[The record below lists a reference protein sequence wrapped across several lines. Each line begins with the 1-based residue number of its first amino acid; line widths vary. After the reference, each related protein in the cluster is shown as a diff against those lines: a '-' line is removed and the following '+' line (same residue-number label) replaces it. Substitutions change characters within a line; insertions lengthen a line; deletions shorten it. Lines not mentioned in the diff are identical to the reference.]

1 MRRCW
6 CWCSTVQL
14 GTKRDNRICQSHVC
28 ACLSLCLWLCV
39 CVSCRATSCSSCQ
52 RNRRHI
58 PSQLT
63 SPSPSSSSVARR
75 GRIYKFLRIF
85 ISVSIFCCCC
95 VFPSRVHSSHNCF
108 GFVYH
113 LNIKAKCEDDSFR
126 CLLPTPSHLLLP
138 PVVTLV
144 VARGLSAS
152 GLKRRLRPVAV
163 AVAVTVA
170 VGVVVVVVLPGCVY
184 NCRADCAMH

>member
-1 MRRCW
+1 MLCDPVVCRLPAR
-6 CWCSTVQL
+6 L
-14 GTKRDNRICQSHVC
+14 GSQMLSVLFRLCGGAGVLVLHGPTGYKTGQQNLPSARLCVSI
-28 ACLSLCLWLCV
+28 SLCVCV

-63 SPSPSSSSVARR
+63 SPSPSSSLSPSSVARR

-95 VFPSRVHSSHNCF
+95 CVFPSRVHSSYNCF

-126 CLLPTPSHLLLP
+126 CLPHTPSHLLLP
-138 PVVTLV
+138 L
-144 VARGLSAS
+144 
-152 GLKRRLRPVAV
+152 
-163 AVAVTVA
+163 
-170 VGVVVVVVLPGCVY
+170 
-184 NCRADCAMH
+184 

>member
-6 CWCSTVQL
+6 CVGAPRSNWVQN
-14 GTKRDNRICQSHVC
+14 GTTEFAKRTSLRVYF
-28 ACLSLCLWLCV
+28 SLCVCV

-63 SPSPSSSSVARR
+63 SPSPSSVARR

-85 ISVSIFCCCC
+85 ISVSIFCCCCC

-126 CLLPTPSHLLLP
+126 CLPHTPSQLLLLP
-138 PVVTLV
+138 CSYTCS
-144 VARGLSAS
+144 R
-152 GLKRRLRPVAV
+152 
-163 AVAVTVA
+163 
-170 VGVVVVVVLPGCVY
+170 
-184 NCRADCAMH
+184 

>member
-1 MRRCW
+1 MRVYL
-6 CWCSTVQL
+6 S
-14 GTKRDNRICQSHVC
+14 VC
-28 ACLSLCLWLCV
+28 GCV
-39 CVSCRATSCSSCQ
+39 CVLCRATSCSSCQ

-63 SPSPSSSSVARR
+63 SPSPSPSSPSSLSSVARR

-113 LNIKAKCEDDSFR
+113 LNIKAKCEDDSCR
-126 CLLPTPSHLLLP
+126 CLLPTPLHHLLS

-170 VGVVVVVVLPGCVY
+170 VAVAVGVVVVLPGCVY

>member
-1 MRRCW
+1 MIPLSAGSRLGSARRCFQCNFGCAAVLV

-14 GTKRDNRICQSHVC
+14 GTKRDNRICQAHVS
-28 ACLSLCLWLCV
+28 ACLSLCVCVCV

-63 SPSPSSSSVARR
+63 SPSPSPSSSPSSVARR

-85 ISVSIFCCCC
+85 ISVSIFCCCCC

-126 CLLPTPSHLLLP
+126 CLPPTPTLP
-138 PVVTLV
+138 L
-144 VARGLSAS
+144 
-152 GLKRRLRPVAV
+152 
-163 AVAVTVA
+163 
-170 VGVVVVVVLPGCVY
+170 
-184 NCRADCAMH
+184 

>member
-1 MRRCW
+1 M

-14 GTKRDNRICQSHVC
+14 GTKRDNRICQAHVS
-28 ACLSLCLWLCV
+28 ACLSLCVCVCV

-63 SPSPSSSSVARR
+63 SPSPSSSPSSVARR

-85 ISVSIFCCCC
+85 ISVSIFCCCCC

-126 CLLPTPSHLLLP
+126 CPPHTPFHSYSS

-144 VARGLSAS
+144 VARGLCFRSQAAIKTS
-152 GLKRRLRPVAV
+152 RSHRRSRRRSSRRSWLA
-163 AVAVTVA
+163 
-170 VGVVVVVVLPGCVY
+170 GYVY